1 MYMVEMCYKMKHM
14 SEKSSSVN
22 IMKLIHICLP
32 ASFYI
37 YNLDTIKR
45 LSNYLAYL

>member
-1 MYMVEMCYKMKHM
+1 MYVVEMCYKMKHM
-14 SEKSSSVN
+14 SENSSSVN

-32 ASFYI
+32 ASFYS
-37 YNLDTIKR
+37 YHKIKT